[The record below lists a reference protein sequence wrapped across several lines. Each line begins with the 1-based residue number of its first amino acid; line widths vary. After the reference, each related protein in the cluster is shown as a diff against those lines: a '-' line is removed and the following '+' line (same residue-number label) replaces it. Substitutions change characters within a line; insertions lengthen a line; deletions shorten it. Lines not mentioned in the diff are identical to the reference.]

1 VILELASCRI
11 YIKHTGVARTCTSWK
26 AVGTYAASR
35 ASFGAV
41 EKAAGGVVG
50 GWGRLEM
57 DEEDDR
63 CCGSV
68 ETTHV

>member
-1 VILELASCRI
+1 LHVVESGWHLRGDAI
-11 YIKHTGVARTCTSWK
+11 
-26 AVGTYAASR
+26 ASR